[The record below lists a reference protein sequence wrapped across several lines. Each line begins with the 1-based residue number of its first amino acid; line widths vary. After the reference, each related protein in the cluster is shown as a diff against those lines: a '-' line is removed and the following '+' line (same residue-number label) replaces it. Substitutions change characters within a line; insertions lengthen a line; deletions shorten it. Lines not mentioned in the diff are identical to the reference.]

1 VALPSVLLKLDR
13 ARHHISDLDTE
24 VRNFLH
30 SRPFEIDHHEHGNP
44 QMAEW
49 ILTRETP
56 VPHVISAIAGDAIQ
70 NLRTAL
76 DYIVC
81 AMVERNQ
88 NRVSSE
94 SGFPISKSLA
104 AYQNPNTQKK
114 LDGISAEAHSFID
127 NLRPY
132 AGGNDTLW
140 LLHRLNN
147 RDKHRLLLSAGCA
160 VVEHDILPSQREQL
174 RELYQRIYPNAP
186 TPPFEGV
193 RIKPE
198 TFSFPIQ
205 LGQVILSIP
214 KKDLENNFRF
224 RLGVALN
231 EPGVPPGERIG
242 DTLNRLLQ
250 MVGEISVKSEAY
262 V

>member
-1 VALPSVLLKLDR
+1 MTLPSVLLKLDR

-30 SRPFEIDHHEHGNP
+30 SRPFEVDHHEHGNP
-44 QMAEW
+44 EMAEW

-56 VPHVISAIAGDAIQ
+56 VPPVISAIAGDAIQ

-81 AMVERNQ
+81 VMVEINQ

-114 LDGISAEAHSFID
+114 LDGISAEARSFID
-127 NLRPY
+127 SLRPY
-132 AGGNDTLW
+132 AGGDDTLW

-174 RELYQRIYPNAP
+174 RELYQRVYP
-186 TPPFEGV
+186 TLPPRHSRVCGSSLKTSVSQYGWV
-193 RIKPE
+193 RSSCP
-198 TFSFPIQ
+198 S
-205 LGQVILSIP
+205 P
-214 KKDLENNFRF
+214 KKTWKTTSVSSWESRSTS
-224 RLGVALN
+224 
-231 EPGVPPGERIG
+231 PGSRRVSGSATR
-242 DTLNRLLQ
+242 
-250 MVGEISVKSEAY
+250 
-262 V
+262 